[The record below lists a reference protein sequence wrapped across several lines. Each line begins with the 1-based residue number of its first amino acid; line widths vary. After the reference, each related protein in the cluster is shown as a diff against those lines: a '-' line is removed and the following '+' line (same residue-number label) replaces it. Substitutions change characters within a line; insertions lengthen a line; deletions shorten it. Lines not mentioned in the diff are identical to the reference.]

1 MENSTCDKPYTS
13 TDKWTASIISGLTFL
28 IVSSPY
34 TYSLT
39 NSLVNS
45 TTKIVGKSAA
55 DVLPSAVGSTV
66 LKGAN
71 TTESSGCPSTTGIM
85 IHSVAYMLI
94 IRIMMEKRNFAGC
107 KKPYN
112 SKDKW
117 VASSIGGLMFLV
129 ISSPFL
135 YNTVNELTSKLGLET
150 VDEDGCPNVQGLLL
164 HTAVFIVATRILM
177 Y

>member
-1 MENSTCDKPYTS
+1 MADENSTCDKPYTS
-13 TDKWTASIISGLTFL
+13 IDKWTASIISGLTFL

-39 NSLVNS
+39 NSAVEFTANAVNS
-45 TTKIVGKSAA
+45 I
-55 DVLPSAVGSTV
+55 PSSVKNN
-66 LKGAN
+66 LN
-71 TTESSGCPSTTGIM
+71 TTEPSGCPSTTGIM

-94 IRIMMEKRNFAGC
+94 IRIMMEKRNLAGC

-117 VASSIGGLMFLV
+117 ITSSIGGLMFFV

-135 YNTVNELTSKLGLET
+135 YNTVNGLTSRFGL
-150 VDEDGCPNVQGLLL
+150 DIIDDDGCPNVQGLLL

>member
-1 MENSTCDKPYTS
+1 MENLTCDKPYTS

-39 NSLVNS
+39 DSLVH
-45 TTKIVGKSAA
+45 TTTAAAGKA
-55 DVLPSAVGSTV
+55 LPSNGASST
-66 LKGAN
+66 LKKGVN
-71 TTESSGCPSTTGIM
+71 TTDASGRPNIPGLM

-94 IRIMMEKRNFAGC
+94 IRIMMEKRNLAGC

-117 VASSIGGLMFLV
+117 IASSIGGLMFLV
-129 ISSPFL
+129 TSSPFL
-135 YNTVNELTSKLGLET
+135 YDTINGLTSKFGLDT
-150 VDEDGCPNVQGLLL
+150 LDEDGCPNMQGLLL
-164 HTAVFIVATRILM
+164 HTALFTVATRILM